1 MRSKTAN
8 PVAKRREPISDT
20 MLLMSITIGIFVVLY
35 ILAMLIWR
43 GGFLKPQM
51 LFDMLDDNAFLIIIS
66 CGLTIVMITGSID
79 ISVGSVTALVAM
91 VGVMIL
97 NGSMGFANSI
107 QQALG
112 AGDEFRIVIAL
123 VVALLIG
130 LAFGVVQGY
139 LIGYLQIQ
147 PFIITLAGLF
157 FGRGLITIISV
168 DPQKAPQNLMDIL
181 QTRIEMPLLGSPN
194 KKGVLIPAHIEIGVI
209 IALVLVVLVFIL
221 LRKFRLGRN
230 FYAVGGNMQSAL
242 MLGVNVRRTRFLAHM
257 ISGLLAGIAG
267 FVFMMHVGAGNA
279 TNATASEM
287 NAIATSIIG
296 GTLLTGGVG
305 NVIGTLFG
313 VLTLTTIKAIV
324 VTSGLRDPWWQ
335 SITTGAM
342 LCFFILL
349 QSVIISVRSKGGLK
363 LPSWLRFGHGR
374 TGTQTLR

>member
-1 MRSKTAN
+1 MMKSN
-8 PVAKRREPISDT
+8 VSYPGQKRKEPISDT
-20 MLLMSITIGIFVVLY
+20 MLLMSITIGIFVVMY
-35 ILAMLIWR
+35 ALAMIILK

-51 LFDMLDDNAFLIIIS
+51 LFDMLNDNAYLIIIS
-66 CGLTIVMITGSID
+66 CSLTIVMITGSID
-79 ISVGSVTALVAM
+79 ISVGSVTALVTM
-91 VGVMIL
+91 VDVMIL
-97 NGSMGFANSI
+97 NGNLHLFDGL
-107 QQALG
+107 QKALG
-112 AGDEFRIVIAL
+112 VGDEFRIVFAAIMSLA
-123 VVALLIG
+123 IG

-139 LIGYLQIQ
+139 LIAYLEIQ

-157 FGRGLITIISV
+157 FGRGMVTIISV

-181 QTRIEMPLLGSPN
+181 QTRINMPLLGSPN
-194 KKGVLIPAHIEIGVI
+194 KKGVIIPAHIEIGVV
-209 IALVLVVLVFIL
+209 IALVILILVFIL

-230 FYAVGGNMQSAL
+230 FYAVGGNRQSAL

-257 ISGLLAGIAG
+257 LSGLLAGIAG

-305 NVIGTLFG
+305 NVIGTMFG

-349 QSVIISVRSKGGLK
+349 QSVVLSRRGRGGFHLPPWLK
-363 LPSWLRFGHGR
+363 KAEKKE
-374 TGTQTLR
+374 GT